1 MSCKKISLI
10 FALDTNR
17 QNIHEEAQHIEQQ
30 FLQMAMEQE
39 QFLYL
44 CLSLSLSL
52 YLYLYHA
59 GLKEVNQ
66 PNPVLNLQADACKQ
80 EQVEGQQGGAQ
91 RQEQV

>member
-1 MSCKKISLI
+1 MQINQINIYLSYQKK
-10 FALDTNR
+10 
-17 QNIHEEAQHIEQQ
+17 NIQEEEQHIEQQ
-30 FLQMAMEQE
+30 LLQMAMVQE
-39 QFLYL
+39 QF
-44 CLSLSLSL
+44 LSLSL

-80 EQVEGQQGGAQ
+80 EQVEGQQGGAE